1 MSCDKRLLCTILLL
15 CQTQFLCGFFF
26 FCLFFNN
33 QGDGVNSYYDQK
45 EYIGRS
51 VHYWKVALPL
61 LEKIKNRRSIPE
73 PLDPL
78 FIHFPSKDIQ
88 VNNVLISFCIQ
99 VVVMF
104 SLRFSP

>member
-1 MSCDKRLLCTILLL
+1 M
-15 CQTQFLCGFFF
+15 
-26 FCLFFNN
+26 
-33 QGDGVNSYYDQK
+33 NSYYDQK

>member
-1 MSCDKRLLCTILLL
+1 MYHSAPVPDSISVW
-15 CQTQFLCGFFF
+15 FFF
-26 FCLFFNN
+26 VCLFFNN

-99 VVVMF
+99 VVFMF